1 MDNSKKLN
9 RFDLTALAI
18 GNVIGGGIMSL
29 LGLAIGLT
37 GRSVVI
43 SIAICTI
50 MVFISCL
57 PQIFSSGTMQ
67 LEGGFYTQASVFG
80 GKKLGGLYVL
90 VFVTYFFS
98 ASLYAL
104 SFASYVLS
112 FFPTLNVK
120 VISILL
126 LTILLYFNI
135 RGIKVAAEAQNI
147 MVVLLIV
154 ALVIFSFFGLPHVKP
169 GFFDEKEFITNGF
182 SGIMVAAS
190 LMSFATVGSAFVV
203 NFSPYCKNPTKD
215 IPYAIIVSS
224 VVVGIIYILVAVV
237 ASGVFP
243 IEHVANK
250 PLAVTAKEVLPYPLY
265 LFFMIFGAM
274 TALVTSLNALL
285 GWITPPIMM
294 ACRDGW
300 LPRWFGV
307 CNKKY
312 ETPHRILLTIYFLTV
327 LIILAGLNLSSVAN
341 ISDFLSNCVMSI
353 VTFSLLKMPLV
364 IPKRWAKSKFKI
376 SNNLYY
382 FITIIG
388 TLMTVIFCY
397 YMAKELSQM
406 ELTWTGIYLVVC
418 LIYVQFR
425 SSKVLPPNTQQSDL
439 I

>member
-29 LGLAIGLT
+29 LGLAIGIT

-43 SIAICTI
+43 SIVLCTV

-80 GKKLGGLYVL
+80 GKKLGGLYAL
-90 VFVTYFFS
+90 VFITYFFS

-104 SFASYVLS
+104 SFADYVLS
-112 FFPTLNVK
+112 FFPMLNVK
-120 VISILL
+120 LISICL
-126 LTILLYFNI
+126 LTVLLYFNI
-135 RGIKVAAEAQNI
+135 RGIKVAAEVQNVL
-147 MVVLLIV
+147 VVLLII
-154 ALVIFSFFGLPHVKP
+154 ALALFSFFGLPRVKP
-169 GFFDEKEFITNGF
+169 GFFDEPDFITNGF
-182 SGIMVAAS
+182 SGVMVGAS

-203 NFSPYCKNPTKD
+203 NFSAYCKNPTKD
-215 IPYAIIVSS
+215 IPFAIIVSS
-224 VVVGIIYILVAVV
+224 IVVGIIYILVAIV
-237 ASGVFP
+237 ASGVFSVS
-243 IEHVANK
+243 HVANK
-250 PLAVTAKEVLPYPLY
+250 PLAVTAREVLPYPLY

-274 TALVTSLNALL
+274 TALITSLNALL

-300 LPRWFGV
+300 LPKSLAV

-312 ETPHRILLTIYFLTV
+312 ETPHRLLLTIYVLTII
-327 LIILAGLNLSSVAN
+327 IILVGFDLSSVAT

-364 IPKRWAKSKFKI
+364 IPKRWAESAFKI
-376 SNNLYY
+376 NDKLYY
-382 FITIIG
+382 SITIVG

-397 YMAKELSQM
+397 YMAKELTGM
-406 ELTWTGIYLVVC
+406 EFTWTAIYLV
-418 LIYVQFR
+418 LSFIFVQIR
-425 SSKVLPPNTQQSDL
+425 SPKVKSPEVDHDA
-439 I
+439 